1 MIETNKETSIKEQ
14 IKQYWDS
21 RGKDYDKSPGH
32 TSLPELW
39 RDVLSDVFNS
49 KMRILDVGTG
59 TGFLALLLAELGHD
73 VVGID
78 LSRGMLEVAVQ
89 KARKSNLKVEFKLAD
104 AENLPFSNDSFDAV
118 ICRHLLWTLP
128 NPLKAVKEWS
138 RVVKPKGK
146 VVAIDGSWFDKSLK
160 SNAKRFLGRIG
171 VAIYEKRNPW
181 RNHHYLQ
188 KIGEMLPFYNNLTPE
203 KAVKLF
209 ENAGLLN
216 VSVKNLSWI
225 RERMLEKQPFI
236 YRFAW
241 SGKAYFMVEGFKSE
255 VSKTFKDFKEV

>member
-1 MIETNKETSIKEQ
+1 MIEAKKETYIKEQ

-32 TSLPELW
+32 ASLPELW
-39 RDVLSDVFNS
+39 KDVLSNVFNS
-49 KMRILDVGTG
+49 EMKILDVGTG
-59 TGFLALLLAELGHD
+59 TGFLALLLAELGHE

-78 LSRGMLEVAVQ
+78 LSKGMLEVAIK
-89 KARKSNLKVEFKLAD
+89 KARKSKLEIEFKIAD
-104 AENLPFSNDSFDAV
+104 AENLPFSNESFDAV
-118 ICRHLLWTLP
+118 ICRHLLWILP
-128 NPLKAVKEWS
+128 NPQKAVKEWK
-138 RVVKPKGK
+138 RVIKPKGR

-160 SNAKRFLGRIG
+160 SNIKRFLGRIG
-171 VAIYEKRNPW
+171 VAIYEKRNLW
-181 RNHHYLQ
+181 RNYHHLQ

-216 VSVKNLSWI
+216 VSVRDLGWI
-225 RERMLEKQPFI
+225 RKAMLEKQLFV

-241 SGKAYFMVEGFKSE
+241 SNKAYFMVEGFKG
-255 VSKTFKDFKEV
+255 FKDFKEV

>member
-1 MIETNKETSIKEQ
+1 MTEAKKETNIKEQ

-21 RGKDYDKSPGH
+21 RGKDYDSSPGH
-32 TSLPELW
+32 ASLPELW
-39 RDVLSDVFNS
+39 KNVLSNVFNS

-59 TGFLALLLAELGHD
+59 TGFLALLLAELGHE

-78 LSRGMLEVAVQ
+78 LSKEMLEVAIK
-89 KARKSNLKVEFKLAD
+89 KARKSKLEVEFKIAD
-104 AENLPFSNDSFDAV
+104 AENLPFDNNSFDAV

-128 NPLKAVKEWS
+128 NPLKAVKEWN

-160 SNAKRFLGRIG
+160 SNITRFLGQIG

-181 RNHHYLQ
+181 RNYHCLQ
-188 KIGEMLPFYNNLTPE
+188 KISEMLPFYNNLTPE

-216 VSVKNLSWI
+216 VSVIDLGWI
-225 RERMLEKQPFI
+225 RKAMLENQPFV

-241 SGKAYFMVEGFKSE
+241 SNKAYFMVEGFKE
-255 VSKTFKDFKEV
+255 V

>member
-1 MIETNKETSIKEQ
+1 MSYVKEKITE
-14 IKQYWDS
+14 YWNS
-21 RGKDYDKSPGH
+21 RGQDYDKSPGH
-32 TSLPELW
+32 SSLPEVW
-39 RDVLSDVFNS
+39 TRVLSSLFKR

-59 TGFLALLLAELGHD
+59 TGFIALLLAELGHE

-78 LSRGMLEVAVQ
+78 LSKGMLEVAIE
-89 KARKSNLKVEFKLAD
+89 KARKKKLNIEFKLGD
-104 AENLPFSNDSFDAV
+104 AENLLFDDCSFDAV

-128 NPLKAVKEWS
+128 DPQKAVKEWK
-138 RVVKPKGK
+138 RVVKPKGR

-160 SNAKRFLGRIG
+160 SNIKRFLGRIG

-181 RNHHYLQ
+181 KNYCYLQ
-188 KIGEMLPFYNNLTPE
+188 KISEMLPFYNNLTPE

-216 VSVKNLSWI
+216 ISVRDLGWI
-225 RERMLEKQPFI
+225 RKTMLEKQPFV

-241 SGKAYFMVEGFKSE
+241 SNKVYFMVEGFKG
-255 VSKTFKDFKEV
+255 V